1 MFFRALG
8 GSNSTGLKDD
18 VYDAVVMLGGF
29 SPGNIAP
36 TGFSEILRIT
46 KPGTW
51 GGGSMH
57 ASKHPKMLKF
67 I

>member
-51 GGGSMH
+51 GGEACTQ
-57 ASKHPKMLKF
+57 ASSQKC
-67 I
+67 